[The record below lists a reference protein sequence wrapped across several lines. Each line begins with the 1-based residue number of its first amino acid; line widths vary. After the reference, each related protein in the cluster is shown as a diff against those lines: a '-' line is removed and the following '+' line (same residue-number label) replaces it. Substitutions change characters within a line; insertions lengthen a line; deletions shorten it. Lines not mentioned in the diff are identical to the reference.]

1 MTECPNCGSDDLYW
15 ACAGHDEFGKIRVL
29 ACRACCWDEEDELG

>member
-15 ACAGHDEFGKIRVL
+15 TRAGHDEFGTIRIL
-29 ACRACCWDEEDELG
+29 TCRNCCWDEEDELG